1 MAVECSTQISL
12 APVHSLPSVLID
24 LRIYKYS
31 LTSVLFFKCLS
42 FNSRPHTLMST
53 FNSTS
58 ASPKL
63 LQSVMTARNLNISPV
78 TNLERFL
85 VTRYRSAHALLETD
99 ADAAEQALLVLLQ
112 EPRLPLWM
120 RVQCNLILAGITEDY
135 NEAMCYLRDARTS
148 LRLFKERYDEE
159 TPLVLQMEEALD
171 GIEVEI
177 EERKETGFQ
186 SGSDSTSP
194 TPRAASTSE
203 ASGQRHEYGL
213 AASQREGTQPGDA
226 ANDGMLLGFGKA
238 GRAHRSN
245 SKSPRATDRSSWR
258 RERQSRRQPQIRRLV
273 AKSVLKCEIQR
284 ALTARCKTS
293 AQVAMRRLRARCL
306 IVSDKPTI
314 AVVIWCRRRS
324 LWRSVLRSNFSL
336 THRFKSHFKPA
347 CVSLFHFSPSS
358 DSPNMNQKE

>member
-1 MAVECSTQISL
+1 
-12 APVHSLPSVLID
+12 
-24 LRIYKYS
+24 
-31 LTSVLFFKCLS
+31 
-42 FNSRPHTLMST
+42 
-53 FNSTS
+53 
-58 ASPKL
+58 
-63 LQSVMTARNLNISPV
+63 MTARNLNISPV

-226 ANDGMLLGFGKA
+226 ANDGMLLG
-238 GRAHRSN
+238 
-245 SKSPRATDRSSWR
+245 SSEANQTLPSTSR
-258 RERQSRRQPQIRRLV
+258 TTAPSEAPGQLREGG
-273 AKSVLKCEIQR
+273 A
-284 ALTARCKTS
+284 S
-293 AQVAMRRLRARCL
+293 ASEQ
-306 IVSDKPTI
+306 
-314 AVVIWCRRRS
+314 
-324 LWRSVLRSNFSL
+324 
-336 THRFKSHFKPA
+336 
-347 CVSLFHFSPSS
+347 
-358 DSPNMNQKE
+358 